1 MRSWNPSAS
10 ARNARLGLVIGAAA
24 VSYILATVVFL
35 VVY

>member
-10 ARNARLGLVIGAAA
+10 ARNVRLGLVIGAAA
-24 VSYILATVVFL
+24 VGYILATVVFL